1 MAGDGGGCKGQR
13 DLSTPG
19 SCIPKWLS
27 RCHQSKE
34 GSWQG
39 GSKAEHGDLDRR
51 KGREMWR
58 LQVQERTKAAEKERA
73 GGGNYGED
81 LKPPDELRR
90 LCPCLSPMGRFSMG
104 SNAGTALPPEN

>member
-1 MAGDGGGCKGQR
+1 MEVGHQGRGSSIYEGLVLYGSNVGGVKMAGDGEGCKGQR

-27 RCHQSKE
+27 RCHQSME
-34 GSWQG
+34 GSWQV

-58 LQVQERTKAAEKERA
+58 LQVQERTKAAEREEL
-73 GGGNYGED
+73 GEGI
-81 LKPPDELRR
+81 
-90 LCPCLSPMGRFSMG
+90 MGKTSSLQM
-104 SNAGTALPPEN
+104 N